1 MTTDSYRLLA
11 PWLLL
16 SVLGTVLCGP
26 TALGEEPVKAAPTP
40 AKRFTLDHLNQIVR
54 LSDPQIAPDGKAIA
68 LIVEQAETD
77 TNRWAGELVLVE
89 VATAEHR
96 PLTSGRKSVAHPR
109 WSPSGDRLA
118 FLAPRGSGKEAARQ
132 VFTLPMNGGEA
143 QPLTKSPADVQ
154 HFAWRPDGK
163 EIAFAAADETA
174 NKKELEK
181 GDDAFEVGNDDLF
194 TKAAPMPV
202 HIWLIPATGGDARRL
217 TSGIWTLPV
226 ALPPSSPASPLSW
239 SPDGEKL

>member
-77 TNRWAGELVLVE
+77 TNRWDSELVLVD
-89 VATAEHR
+89 VATGEHR
-96 PLTSGRKSVAHPR
+96 ALTQQRKSVGHPR

-118 FLAPRGSGKEAARQ
+118 FLARHGSGKEAVMQ
-132 VFTLPMNGGEA
+132 IFTLPMNGGEA

-154 HFAWRPDGK
+154 HFAWRPDGN
-163 EIAFAAADETA
+163 ELAFATAHEPA
-174 NKKELEK
+174 NKKEMEK
-181 GDDAFEVGNDDLF
+181 GDDAY
-194 TKAAPMPV
+194 
-202 HIWLIPATGGDARRL
+202 RL
-217 TSGIWTLPV
+217 LVQPGPRPIQC
-226 ALPPSSPASPLSW
+226 
-239 SPDGEKL
+239 E